1 MSESGRGVFIALEG
15 IEGVGKSTQL
25 ARFVAALEAAGLEV
39 DVTREPGGT
48 PTAEAIRAIL
58 LEHGEEPM
66 PPSAEALLMFAAR
79 ALHTSNRI
87 RPALEAGQW
96 VVSDRFVDAS
106 RAYQGGGRGIPMAR
120 VNHLAELAL
129 DGLEPDVVLLLDAPV
144 EVGMERADKRGAKDR
159 FEIEQQEF
167 FERVR
172 ATYLDLARAAPNRY
186 LVIDARGSIEDVGER
201 VDEAAQDIIKRF
213 K

>member
-1 MSESGRGVFIALEG
+1 MQDRGVFIALEG
-15 IEGVGKSTQL
+15 AEGVGKSTQL
-25 ARFVAALEAAGLEV
+25 RRLVTAIEEAGHRV

-48 PTAEAIRAIL
+48 ATAEDIREIL
-58 LEHGEEPM
+58 LKHGNEPM

-79 ALHTSNRI
+79 ALHTDNRI

-106 RAYQGGGRGIPMAR
+106 RAYQGGGRGIPLSQI
-120 VNHLAELAL
+120 NQLADLAL
-129 DGLEPDVVLLLDAPV
+129 NGLEPDVVILLDAPV
-144 EVGMERADKRGAKDR
+144 EIGMERADRRGEKDR
-159 FEIEQQEF
+159 FEVEKTAF

-172 ATYLDLARAAPNRY
+172 NTYLELAAASPDRFY
-186 LVIDARGSIEDVGER
+186 VVDASGDIETVGAA
-201 VDEAAQDIIKRF
+201 VDSVAQEVLKRF